1 MKKIPTI
8 ARSAQLPPS
17 TLILQTFNTARNSL
31 LLNSSFRLQNL
42 YDVTPNVVAIA
53 VMIERMGCKIG
64 FQVSFF
70 IVVLIKKNYKIC
82 HIVR

>member
-17 TLILQTFNTARNSL
+17 TLILQTLNTARSAQL
-31 LLNSSFRLQNL
+31 PNSSFRLQNL

-53 VMIERMGCKIG
+53 VIIERMSCKIS

-70 IVVLIKKNYKIC
+70 IAVSMFDV
-82 HIVR
+82 

>member
-17 TLILQTFNTARNSL
+17 TLILQTFNTARSAQ

-53 VMIERMGCKIG
+53 VIIERMSCKIS

-70 IVVLIKKNYKIC
+70 MMF
-82 HIVR
+82 